1 MEEIKDSFNSKEEPN
16 FSYELPKNDSPLLD
30 MGDFETL
37 ESSLHASS
45 EFAGDRNSEK
55 DAFDESFETLSGLA
69 STTRP
74 LVTSNEELI
83 ETGKSASP
91 SIAGANLLDYVNVEQ
106 SSSLIDIGADTR
118 VEDSF
123 RDPVS
128 EPQQRSVGDQLLID
142 ESSQF
147 ADESKRLISAIES
160 KDFSPASFNKVHES
174 ELVETLP
181 KIKDPKIEAKPK
193 VESDN
198 YESGY
203 PAYEPAAQP
212 VKSEVAMEAEKVG
225 NATENKDECECP
237 FSPGFLGKSVKLLSE
252 MTEKYPQNVEIKN
265 LFAVSYLMIGQ
276 NKEAKKVLYD
286 VLKVKPDSGFAKVH
300 LGFILKTEDSK
311 YKEAARLLSEG
322 IATREEGVI
331 DGRFYFHLGD
341 ALHRTGKQDE
351 AMAVYKEAVKEGL
364 FLSEYQ
370 RSLYNVNG
378 LTGKPWWDPMS
389 TVYAPYFK
397 ILEKK
402 WMAIRDEALS
412 LTNEKHSGFLPE
424 TEGLQD
430 TGDWKQFELFARGR
444 KIEKNCVKAPI
455 TCSLLSQFPDAVNC
469 KRGQVKFSIMQ
480 PSTHVWAHTGPTNCR
495 LRSHLGLVVPDGTSI
510 RVANELRTWEEGKVI
525 LFDDSFEHEVWHNG
539 TAPRLV
545 LIADF
550 WHPELT
556 AYQKKNLTPI

>member
-45 EFAGDRNSEK
+45 EFAGDRNPVK
-55 DAFDESFETLSGLA
+55 DLFNESFETLSGLA

-142 ESSQF
+142 EDESSQF
-147 ADESKRLISAIES
+147 ADESERLISAIES

-198 YESGY
+198 YESGN

-212 VKSEVAMEAEKVG
+212 VKAEVAMEAEKVG

-237 FSPGFLGKSVKLLSE
+237 FSPGAWFNPDKLHPVVAKYVYWKDPKKSGIALGTSLILLLSF
-252 MTEKYPQNVEIKN
+252 KYFSVISVT
-265 LFAVSYLMIGQ
+265 AYLTL
-276 NKEAKKVLYD
+276 A
-286 VLKVKPDSGFAKVH
+286 
-300 LGFILKTEDSK
+300 
-311 YKEAARLLSEG
+311 LLSLTVSFRIYKNVLQAVQKSNEG
-322 IATREEGVI
+322 HPFKEYLEMDITLSQDKVGQTVETLISHVNCVS
-331 DGRFYFHLGD
+331 
-341 ALHRTGKQDE
+341 GKI
-351 AMAVYKEAVKEGL
+351 
-364 FLSEYQ
+364 
-370 RSLYNVNG
+370 RSLILVEDLVDTIKLGILAWCMTYVGAWFNG
-378 LTGKPWWDPMS
+378 LTLVILAVVASFTLPKVYETNKAQID
-389 TVYAPYFK
+389 VYA
-397 ILEKK
+397 
-402 WMAIRDEALS
+402 
-412 LTNEKHSGFLPE
+412 
-424 TEGLQD
+424 
-430 TGDWKQFELFARGR
+430 EL
-444 KIEKNCVKAPI
+444 V
-455 TCSLLSQFPDAVNC
+455 
-469 KRGQVKFSIMQ
+469 
-480 PSTHVWAHTGPTNCR
+480 
-495 LRSHLGLVVPDGTSI
+495 
-510 RVANELRTWEEGKVI
+510 RTKGKE
-525 LFDDSFEHEVWHNG
+525 FF
-539 TAPRLV
+539 
-545 LIADF
+545 
-550 WHPELT
+550 
-556 AYQKKNLTPI
+556 